1 MSVLTPPNLLSI
13 NRVTNFILSINLSSF
28 NKDIATPKIAIL
40 LAIFNGVQYLQEQL
54 ESILNQ
60 EHVAVEVFVSV
71 DASSD
76 GSEQWI
82 EEKALSDARIHVL
95 SHGQRFGGAAPNFFR
110 LIREV
115 NFSSFDYVSLAD
127 QDDIWLPQKLS
138 AGIEM
143 LKKSKADAYSSNAL
157 AFWADGKEAL
167 IDKAQAQVKW
177 DYLFEAAGPGC
188 TYILTQ
194 RLALALQVILLNKS
208 KDSQAIGLHDW
219 FIYAFARAN
228 GYLWAIDHATWIRYR
243 QHAKNQVGVNS
254 GIKAFMHRA
263 HKVTS
268 GWALSQS
275 ILIAQLIGSGNTP
288 FVKSWSSGKPLA
300 LLKLASHSW
309 QCRRRLKD
317 KVLFFFSCLLMAA
330 KGGISK

>member
-1 MSVLTPPNLLSI
+1 VA
-13 NRVTNFILSINLSSF
+13 V
-28 NKDIATPKIAIL
+28 L
-40 LAIFNGVQYLQEQL
+40 LAIFNGIQHLQEQL
-54 ESILNQ
+54 ESILKQ
-60 EHVAVEVFVSV
+60 ENVAVEVFVSV
-71 DASSD
+71 DVSSD

-115 NFSSFDYVSLAD
+115 DFSSFDYLSLAD

-167 IDKAQAQVKW
+167 IDKAQAQVQW

-194 RLALALQVILLNKS
+194 RLALALQVILFNKP

-219 FIYAFARAN
+219 FIYAFARAS
-228 GYLWAIDHATWIRYR
+228 GYLWVIDHAAWIRYR

-275 ILIAQLIGSGNTP
+275 ILIAQFIGSGNTP

-300 LLKLASHSW
+300 LLKLAFHSW

-317 KVLFFFSCLLMAA
+317 KTLFFFSCLLMAA